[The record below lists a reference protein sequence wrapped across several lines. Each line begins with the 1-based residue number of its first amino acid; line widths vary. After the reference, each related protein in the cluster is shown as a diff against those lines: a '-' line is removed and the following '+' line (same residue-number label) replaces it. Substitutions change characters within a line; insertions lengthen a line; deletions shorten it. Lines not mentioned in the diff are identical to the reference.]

1 MKTIVVATLF
11 WIFLMVLFVI
21 VYYVYHPLENMD
33 NIGIDIGNLIALYYC
48 NLINAIIEK
57 RDFDMY
63 KMDDH
68 SIPGNQMDNHLEK
81 YDFLKNLPA
90 TIKYEEV
97 LKPFHDIFVKA
108 GAPMVKQQ
116 CRRSYYRIVNKE
128 IILFLKL
135 IQPLMKRLIDTAL
148 KKTEEIDWD
157 VVHVDH
163 PVIHFRCADT
173 PFDPNPDYKLR
184 RFSYFREA
192 LQQVES
198 RTNKKYSR
206 ITILSYTKHGS
217 NEQQQKV
224 CSTLAGYLSD
234 YLQKELGYE
243 VEVVSHSN
251 VEDFAIM
258 FYAPAVISTG
268 GSFSLMSG
276 FFGGA
281 AYVMPQDFGFDEVSE
296 PWLLPG
302 HNIEHGSVDYYD
314 TQAVLAELRK

>member
-1 MKTIVVATLF
+1 M
-11 WIFLMVLFVI
+11 
-21 VYYVYHPLENMD
+21 
-33 NIGIDIGNLIALYYC
+33 
-48 NLINAIIEK
+48 
-57 RDFDMY
+57 
-63 KMDDH
+63 
-68 SIPGNQMDNHLEK
+68 
-81 YDFLKNLPA
+81 
-90 TIKYEEV
+90 V
-97 LKPFHDIFVKA
+97 LKPLHDQFVKA
-108 GAPMVKQQ
+108 GVPMEKQI
-116 CRRSYYRIVNKE
+116 CRRAFYRIITPASV
-128 IILFLKL
+128 LFLKL
-135 IQPLMKRLIDTAL
+135 IRPLMHTLIDAAL

-157 VVHVDH
+157 VVQVDH

-173 PFDPNPDYKLR
+173 PFRPNVDYKLR

-206 ITILSYTKHGS
+206 ITILSYTKHRS
-217 NEQQQKV
+217 NEEQEKI

-243 VEVVSHSN
+243 VEIKSHSN
-251 VEDFAIM
+251 VEDFAMM

-281 AYVMPQDFGFDEVSE
+281 AFVMPQDFGFDELSE

-302 HNIEHGSVDYYD
+302 YNIEHGSVDYYD
-314 TQAVLAELRK
+314 IQAVLAELQK